1 MKITLLSLAAITA
14 SANAEY
20 FNEIK
25 VMDGHQKKKHIVN
38 PLPHT

>member
-1 MKITLLSLAAITA
+1 MKIALLSLASLTA
-14 SANAEY
+14 ANAEY

-25 VMDGHQKKKHIVN
+25 VMDGHQKKKHVVN

>member
-1 MKITLLSLAAITA
+1 MKFALLTLSAITA
-14 SANAEY
+14 ANAEY

-25 VMDGHQKKKHIVN
+25 VMEGHAKKMHVVN